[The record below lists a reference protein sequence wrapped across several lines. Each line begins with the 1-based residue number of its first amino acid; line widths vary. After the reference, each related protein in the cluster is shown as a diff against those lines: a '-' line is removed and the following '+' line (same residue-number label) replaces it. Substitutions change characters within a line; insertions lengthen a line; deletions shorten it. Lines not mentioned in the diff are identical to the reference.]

1 MTLAA
6 SKGIVLILV
15 SLFHFGNF
23 GHKANAW
30 DFSTSSV
37 IPDIKVVCQGERS
50 RLQCDSASEKLIIY
64 SAMFGRTEPGHVIC
78 PYEGDDKDDNYNC
91 GEVDFTYWFK
101 LLCENKTRCK
111 IKVDNEVF
119 KNPCPEQH
127 LYLQLVFSCEV
138 KKYSTASTES
148 ATTNMPTLST
158 TAPSSFSSVL
168 ILPTT
173 SVMAVASTSTVLVT
187 QPTMTTQKSP
197 KVHSTT
203 SEGGKLPGIIPQQ
216 VENTGS
222 SAVETDHSTD
232 YAMVFFTS
240 AACAL
245 ALAVIVGVCV
255 LYFHRKSKQHLH
267 KAGDSKLKAYEIN
280 DSKVSEQVDR
290 FILGPLKT
298 APPDYMLH
306 EYDWKSEESKGSQS
320 NLPNGSV
327 VKNFNNPE
335 LVVSGMNGKSRHC

>member
-127 LYLQLVFSCEV
+127 LYLQLVFSCV

-222 SAVETDHSTD
+222 SAVETGNGSLGVAGALFVWFLFWQDHSTD
-232 YAMVFFTS
+232 YAMVFLLQRRVPLLWRSLLVFVCFTF
-240 AACAL
+240 
-245 ALAVIVGVCV
+245 IV
-255 LYFHRKSKQHLH
+255 KASSISTKQ
-267 KAGDSKLKAYEIN
+267 AI
-280 DSKVSEQVDR
+280 
-290 FILGPLKT
+290 
-298 APPDYMLH
+298 
-306 EYDWKSEESKGSQS
+306 QS
-320 NLPNGSV
+320 
-327 VKNFNNPE
+327 
-335 LVVSGMNGKSRHC
+335 SRLMK

>member
-127 LYLQLVFSCEV
+127 LYLQLVFSCV

-232 YAMVFFTS
+232 YAMVFLLQRRVPLLWRSLLVFVCFTF
-240 AACAL
+240 
-245 ALAVIVGVCV
+245 IV
-255 LYFHRKSKQHLH
+255 KASSISTKQ
-267 KAGDSKLKAYEIN
+267 AI
-280 DSKVSEQVDR
+280 
-290 FILGPLKT
+290 
-298 APPDYMLH
+298 
-306 EYDWKSEESKGSQS
+306 QS
-320 NLPNGSV
+320 
-327 VKNFNNPE
+327 
-335 LVVSGMNGKSRHC
+335 SRLMK